1 MDESGSGE
9 SGYLGLGTD
18 LKYAVSG
25 TRIHA
30 DVAEIADRAVYDA
43 LINDHPDINI
53 HVQEPCRLLIAV
65 IVTTGFES
73 ETTFYAT
80 LFVK

>member
-1 MDESGSGE
+1 MDESGSEE

-53 HVQEPCRLLIAV
+53 HVH
-65 IVTTGFES
+65 
-73 ETTFYAT
+73 
-80 LFVK
+80 